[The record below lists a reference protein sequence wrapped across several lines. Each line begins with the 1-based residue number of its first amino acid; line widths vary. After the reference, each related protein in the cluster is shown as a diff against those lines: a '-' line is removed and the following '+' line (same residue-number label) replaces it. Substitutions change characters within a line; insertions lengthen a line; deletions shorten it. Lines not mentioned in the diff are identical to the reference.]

1 MQAIQVLVA
10 ALILYFSISD
20 HAVNAQSVESTPRN
34 SSSWSAVKSKDSR
47 IIRIST
53 IALRITIDDDEQ
65 PFRLENLDRRFDAK
79 SLTKFLTGY
88 MARSGR
94 IEIVITS
101 ITKRNVD
108 GEQEFNEFLE
118 RISRQQNAMIVFMPP
133 PTGDDPDIELKN
145 YAAEFESAPN
155 RE

>member
-1 MQAIQVLVA
+1 MQAIHVLVA
-10 ALILYFSISD
+10 ALILCFTISE
-20 HAVNAQSVESTPRN
+20 HAVNAQSVDSTQKNASP
-34 SSSWSAVKSKDSR
+34 STAPKSDESR

-53 IALRITIDDDEQ
+53 GALNITIDDNKQ